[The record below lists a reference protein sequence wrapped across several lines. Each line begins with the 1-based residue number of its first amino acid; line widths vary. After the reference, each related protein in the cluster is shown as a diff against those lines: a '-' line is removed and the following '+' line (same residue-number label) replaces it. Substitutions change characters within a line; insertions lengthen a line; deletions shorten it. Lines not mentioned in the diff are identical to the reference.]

1 MRFYNRQE
9 EVAVIKNLSVLSEK
23 HAHMLVVY
31 GRRRVGK
38 TRLVL
43 ESLEPMYFFVDK
55 KTSALLLKEF
65 SEIVR
70 VNSGSFV
77 PDFSNWDDFI
87 RFLFEYSKDR
97 HLIVVF
103 DEFQNFR
110 AVDPA
115 IFSIFQKYWDS
126 YSDTSRILLI
136 FVGSY
141 IGLMKKIF
149 IDEKEPLYGRS
160 TAKID
165 LKPLNY
171 RWVRKICID
180 MGFKSEEEI
189 VKMYSTLGGT
199 PRYYQLVESYG
210 LDSYESVLKSMI
222 FGKNALLQDEVR
234 QILINE
240 FGRNYT
246 TYFSILEA
254 ASLGKNTLKEI
265 SDTTGIPMNSL
276 GKYLNELASTFDII
290 ERREPL
296 LGGKKMGRYF
306 IKDNVVRFWFRFV
319 NPNISFLESGRYE
332 IALEK
337 TISYLPAF
345 VGRVFEDIVTEIA
358 LDNLPF
364 KASGIGRWWNRRGD
378 EIDMVAVNEQTME
391 ILFGEIKWTNKTAGY
406 GILESLKKKKDM
418 VKWHNGERKE
428 YYLVVSK
435 SGFTPELREIMDS
448 EGVIGWDMQD
458 IARMA
463 NL

>member
-1 MRFYNRQE
+1 
-9 EVAVIKNLSVLSEK
+9 
-23 HAHMLVVY
+23 
-31 GRRRVGK
+31 
-38 TRLVL
+38 
-43 ESLEPMYFFVDK
+43 MYFFVDK

-110 AVDPA
+110 SVDPSV
-115 IFSIFQKYWDS
+115 FSIFQKYWDS
-126 YSDTSRILLI
+126 YSDTSRILLV

-171 RWVRKICID
+171 RWVRKICIE

-210 LDSYESVLKSMI
+210 LDSYESILKSMI

-276 GKYLNELASTFDII
+276 GKYLNELANTFAII

-306 IKDNVVRFWFRFV
+306 IKDNMVRFWFRFV

-332 IALEK
+332 IALEQ

-345 VGRVFEDIVTEIA
+345 VGRIFEDVVTEIA

-378 EIDMVAVNEQTME
+378 EIDLVAVNE
-391 ILFGEIKWTNKTAGY
+391 LSCG
-406 GILESLKKKKDM
+406 L
-418 VKWHNGERKE
+418 
-428 YYLVVSK
+428 
-435 SGFTPELREIMDS
+435 
-448 EGVIGWDMQD
+448 
-458 IARMA
+458 
-463 NL
+463 

>member
-1 MRFYNRQE
+1 MRFYNRRE

-70 VNSGSFV
+70 VNSSSFV

-97 HLIVVF
+97 HLIAVF

-180 MGFKSEEEI
+180 MGFKSEEDI
-189 VKMYSTLGGT
+189 VKIYSTLGGT

-210 LDSYESVLKSMI
+210 LDSYESVLKSLI

-240 FGRNYT
+240 FGKNYA

-254 ASLGKNTLKEI
+254 VSLGKNTLKEI

-276 GKYLNELASTFDII
+276 GKYLNELASTFDIT

-306 IKDNVVRFWFRFV
+306 IKDHTVRFWFRFV

-337 TISYLPAF
+337 TISYLPSF
-345 VGRVFEDIVTEIA
+345 VGRAFEDIVTEIA
-358 LDNLPF
+358 FDNLPF

-378 EIDMVAVNEQTME
+378 EIDIVAVNEQTRE
-391 ILFGEIKWTNKTAGY
+391 ILFGEVKWTNKTAGY
-406 GILESLKKKKDM
+406 DIMERLKKKKAL

-435 SGFTPELREIMDS
+435 SGFTPELREIMES
-448 EGVIGWDMQD
+448 ESVIGWDMQD

>member
-9 EVAVIKNLSVLSEK
+9 DVDVIKNLSALSYN

-87 RFLFEYSKDR
+87 RFLFEYSKDM

-103 DEFQNFR
+103 DEFQNFQ

-115 IFSIFQKYWDS
+115 IFSIFQKYWDN

-141 IGLMKKIF
+141 VGLMKKIF

-171 RWVRKICID
+171 RWIRKICID
-180 MGFKSEEEI
+180 LGFKSEEDI
-189 VKMYSTLGGT
+189 VKIYSTLGGT

-210 LDSYESVLKSMI
+210 LDSYESVLKSLI

-254 ASLGKNTLKEI
+254 VSLGKNTLKEI
-265 SDTTGIPMNSL
+265 SDITGIPMNSL
-276 GKYLNELASTFDII
+276 GKYLNELASTFAII

-306 IKDNVVRFWFRFV
+306 IKDNIVRFWFRFV

-337 TISYLPAF
+337 TMADLPSF

-378 EIDMVAVNEQTME
+378 EIDMVAVNGDARE
-391 ILFGEIKWTNKTAGY
+391 ILFGEVKWTNKTTGC
-406 GILESLKKKKDM
+406 GILASLKEKKDL
-418 VKWHNGERKE
+418 VKWHNGERTE

-435 SGFTPELREIMDS
+435 SGFTPELREIMGS

-463 NL
+463 DL